1 MFTALTQETK
11 SRIISLVAGHI
22 VPIIFSVTVFVVFIY
37 DRRLPFDPDS
47 LRGATIETSVKGAQE
62 IRIVWSLYRNRLC
75 PTTIAREFV
84 DSVGVVH
91 RTETIVGPI
100 SDTLG
105 NDTWVSTVRVPA
117 MPAWGPMRMRSTIQF
132 HCGWTHGI
140 FPLTIRS
147 PEIGFN
153 IEPPAKQPP
162 T

>member
-1 MFTALTQETK
+1 MFSAITQK
-11 SRIISLVAGHI
+11 AISRIVLGDIL
-22 VPIIFSVTVFVVFIY
+22 PIIAFVTIGLWITY
-37 DRRLPFDPDS
+37 DRRLPFDPES
-47 LRGATIETSVKGAQE
+47 LRGATIEKSVKGAQE
-62 IRIVWSLYRNRLC
+62 IRIVWSLYRNRIC

-140 FPLTIRS
+140 FPLTLRS